1 MPAVCRVF
9 DLDLVHCSVPVRAGF
24 SPNVR
29 VNGLGI
35 SRQTDLNTTHQL
47 PPFPPPVPCPF
58 HSAGITLGST
68 TVRVNG
74 LGCGRVGDSIFGCT
88 FVATGSS
95 NVFAGG

>member
-9 DLDLVHCSVPVRAGF
+9 DFDLVHCSVPVRLLH

-29 VNGLGI
+29 VNGRGI
-35 SRQTDLNTTHQL
+35 SRQGDINTTHLL
-47 PPFPPPVPCPF
+47 PPFIPACSS
-58 HSAGITLGST
+58 HDAAITLGST

-74 LGCGRVGDSIFGCT
+74 RGCGRVGDSIFGCT

>member
-1 MPAVCRVF
+1 MPAVCRVL

-29 VNGLGI
+29 VNGRGI
-35 SRQTDLNTTHQL
+35 SRQTDLNTTHLL
-47 PPFPPPVPCPF
+47 PPFVPACPS

-88 FVATGSS
+88 FVATGST